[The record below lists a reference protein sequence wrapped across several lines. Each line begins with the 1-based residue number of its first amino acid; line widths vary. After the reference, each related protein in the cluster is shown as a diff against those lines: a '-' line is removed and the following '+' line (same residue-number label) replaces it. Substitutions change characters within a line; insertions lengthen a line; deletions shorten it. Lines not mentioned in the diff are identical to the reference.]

1 MLKNPTAIFIIG
13 ACVLYIVCSV
23 LRFWYYY
30 EISQNLIKEASGE
43 HYEITGG
50 HDTRSVA
57 IVGDSTAVGVG
68 TKSISETYH
77 YQFLERHKNNFTFDV
92 KNYGVSGAQVVD
104 LAGQLAGVSP
114 VDLMIITI
122 TGNDV
127 THGTSLKSIEKDL
140 KTALLEAHKKAK
152 QVILLTP
159 GDLGE
164 VRIVPLPLRL
174 YWGTQSPRMSE
185 VAHRV
190 AQDTKTSHV
199 DIYALHVTYFRDE
212 PKKYYASDYF
222 HPSVEGYRVWADAL
236 DDAVKIE

>member
-1 MLKNPTAIFIIG
+1 MLKNPTIIFIIG
-13 ACVLYIVCSV
+13 ACVLYVIYSV

-30 EISQNLIKEASGE
+30 EISQNLILKASGE
-43 HYEITGG
+43 HYEIAGG
-50 HDTRSVA
+50 SDVRSVA
-57 IVGDSTAVGVG
+57 VIGDSTAVGVG
-68 TKSISETYH
+68 TKSVSETYH
-77 YQFLERHKNNFTFDV
+77 YQFFERHKDRFTFNV
-92 KNYGVSGAQVVD
+92 KNYGVSGARVMD
-104 LAGQLAGVSP
+104 FAGQLAGVSS
-114 VDLMIITI
+114 VDLIIITI

-127 THGTSLKSIEKDL
+127 THGTSLKSIEEDL

-190 AQDTKTSHV
+190 AQDTKTPHV
-199 DIYALHVTYFRDE
+199 DIYALHVPYFRDE

-222 HPSVEGYRVWADAL
+222 HPSADGYRVWADAL